1 MTPLL
6 LIDHPRIESRFRPL
20 TATRSLAQLKLA
32 YFTIHE
38 RWKCLYSN
46 TEVVH
51 DTKSSTE
58 TCIFVYSHVIPNRH
72 ILESILNLKPG
83 ECLIYNTSPIAWH
96 GLYNQSL
103 ELLKKIEYENPLCIL
118 NDPIDLIHHLNRF
131 CIEDFEYL
139 KHHTQAMP
147 IPHHVN
153 VMGNSDL
160 LIIEQGAI
168 VSACYINTQNGPV
181 FISAN
186 AQIMEGV
193 MVRGPFIMGA
203 HAELKM
209 GAKIYGPTALGSWCK
224 IGGEL
229 NQCVFQDFS
238 NKAHDGFLGQSLI
251 GSWCNM
257 GADTNCSNLKNN
269 YSTVKQY
276 RYDTQTYED
285 TGVQF
290 AGIIMGDHCKT
301 GINTMLN
308 TGTVLGVAAH
318 VYGAGFPPQF
328 IPDFTWYDGKAF
340 QPYIWLKFLETTQRV
355 MERRN
360 KSLNVIDRDRL
371 LKIYQNQHTRIN

>member
-6 LIDHPRIESRFRPL
+6 IVDHPRIQLRFRPL

-32 YFTIHE
+32 YYTIHE
-38 RWKCLYSN
+38 RWNCIYSN
-46 TEVVH
+46 VAVF
-51 DTKSSTE
+51 DTQHPSE
-58 TCIFVYSHVIPNRH
+58 ACVFVYSHIIPNNQL
-72 ILESILNLKPG
+72 LESILNLKPG
-83 ECLIYNTSPIAWH
+83 ECLVYNTSPIAWH
-96 GLYNQSL
+96 GVYNQNM
-103 ELLKKIEYENPLCIL
+103 ELFKKIEYQKPLCVL
-118 NDPIDLIHHLNRF
+118 KDPLDLIHHLNTF

-139 KHHTQAMP
+139 KGHTQAMQLP
-147 IPHHVN
+147 KFVTVI
-153 VMGNSDL
+153 GNPEL
-160 LIIEQGAI
+160 LFIEEGAI

-181 FISAN
+181 FISAK
-186 AQIMEGV
+186 AQIMEGA

-209 GAKIYGPTALGSWCK
+209 GAKIYGPTAVGSWCK

-229 NQCVFQDFS
+229 NQCLFQDFS

-251 GSWCNM
+251 GSWCNL

-276 RYDTQTYED
+276 RYDTQTFED
-285 TGVQF
+285 TGAQF

-318 VYGAGFPPQF
+318 VYGAGFPPQY
-328 IPDFTWYDGKAF
+328 IPDFTWYDGKFF
-340 QPYIWLKFLETTQRV
+340 QPYIWTKFIETAQRV

-360 KSLNVIDRDRL
+360 KYLNASDSDRL
-371 LKIYQNQHTRIN
+371 LKIYQNQHA